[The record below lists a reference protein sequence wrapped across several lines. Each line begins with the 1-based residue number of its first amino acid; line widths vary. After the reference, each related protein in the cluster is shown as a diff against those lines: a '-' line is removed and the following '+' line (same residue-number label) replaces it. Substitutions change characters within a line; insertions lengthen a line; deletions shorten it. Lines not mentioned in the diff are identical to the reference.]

1 VYSAGVLD
9 RLASCGG
16 AAEAMHADL
25 KEELRGLDIGV
36 ENFADNGLLRY
47 SHLKKPSLL
56 RFCTFIISL
65 FPRFVKG
72 GAKKA
77 LHAPLS
83 AFLALPAAFFE
94 KMAKRGIKSAKSA
107 NFVFRFFRNYP
118 RFSLYKNCIL
128 WYTVPDELT
137 VSGKEIP

>member
-36 ENFADNGLLRY
+36 ENFADNRLLRY

-77 LHAPLS
+77 RHAPLS
-83 AFLALPAAFFE
+83 AFFGVA
-94 KMAKRGIKSAKSA
+94 R
-107 NFVFRFFRNYP
+107 RFFR
-118 RFSLYKNCIL
+118 KNGEKGHKKREKGELCFQIL
-128 WYTVPDELT
+128 
-137 VSGKEIP
+137 